1 MNINEEDFAQ
11 ATNDIDLS
19 YCRAAIYSLLALG
32 FQPPTNEILSR
43 LLTPESQASLA
54 QAATLLYPE
63 RKTDLLSA
71 IEALTKAGESDRGA
85 LISRYHFLF
94 GHTARGEIT
103 PYETEYGHEALF
115 QQPQEL
121 GDLMGF
127 YRAFGLDMRAGT
139 HERPDHI
146 SCEFEFLMFLALKEA
161 YALEHND
168 REMRQETGKA
178 EILFMRDH
186 LGRFLPAF
194 VGLLQRAD
202 RSGFYGNLGEL
213 CRRFVTAE
221 ADRLQ
226 VPLGAANLGLRPA
239 DDSRIPMA
247 CGSGADCAAMPGA
260 DMPEGAESV

>member
-1 MNINEEDFAQ
+1 MNINEENIAE
-11 ATNDIDLS
+11 AASDIDLS
-19 YCRAAIYSLLALG
+19 YCRAAIYSVLALG
-32 FQPPTNEILSR
+32 FQAPTEQILSR
-43 LLTPESQASLA
+43 LLTPESKASLA

-63 RKTDLLSA
+63 QKTDLVAS
-71 IEALTKAGESDRGA
+71 IEALAQAGEGETAA
-85 LISRYHFLF
+85 LASRYHFLF

-103 PYETEYGHEALF
+103 PYETEYGNEALF

-139 HERPDHI
+139 HERPDHV

-168 REMRQETGKA
+168 ADMRQETCKA
-178 EILFMRDH
+178 EILFLRDH
-186 LGRFLPAF
+186 VGRFLPAF
-194 VGLLQRAD
+194 VGQLQRAD
-202 RSGFYGNLGEL
+202 RSGFYANLGEL

-260 DMPEGAESV
+260 AVPEGADSV